1 MATGRR
7 PTTRRTGCS
16 SDERPR
22 TGVRRC
28 RPTTGRPSL
37 TGAEILANARALAE
51 RIRARDL
58 AARYDELRNLPA
70 DIVADIRMNMPKI
83 WGGPEMTA
91 IEQRPMA
98 GPSPR

>member
-1 MATGRR
+1 MSGPAQGSAAA
-7 PTTRRTGCS
+7 PQ
-16 SDERPR
+16 PQA
-22 TGVRRC
+22 
-28 RPTTGRPSL
+28 GRPL

-51 RIRARDL
+51 RIRKRDL

-70 DIVADIRMNMPKI
+70 DIVADIRDAGIMRMNMPTI

-91 IEQRPMA
+91 MEQRPMA